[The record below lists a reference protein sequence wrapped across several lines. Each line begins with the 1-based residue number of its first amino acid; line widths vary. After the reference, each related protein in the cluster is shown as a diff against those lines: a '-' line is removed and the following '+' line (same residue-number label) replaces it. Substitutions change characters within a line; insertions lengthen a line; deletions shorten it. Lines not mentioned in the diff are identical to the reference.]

1 MADRP
6 YASGVLAYVLHH
18 EGSFHRDSLGAVS
31 EAARLAAELG
41 GEAAAIVVGCDE
53 LDDELCASL
62 GRYGAR
68 RVYRARG
75 SAGLAEPAVDAIASV
90 MREGGHRYALFGGG
104 LLGVEIGAA
113 LAARLGGGV
122 TMEVIEALLT
132 PAGDLV
138 AIRSALKDS
147 VRVRIGYVGRP
158 GVVIGRRGAFAARE
172 REGCAATVEEVDN
185 EHSSWAGRVR
195 MLRRGERVGKDRQL
209 EQAEVIV
216 AGGRGVG
223 GPERFREL
231 EALAHALGGAVA
243 ATRAAVDAGWYPYGA
258 QVGQTGKAV
267 SPRLYIAAG
276 ISGATQHRVGMQAA
290 GTVLAINRDPSAP
303 IFSWAD
309 LGIVGDLEQLVPRLT
324 AAILAAR
331 AAASRS
337 LESRT

>member
-1 MADRP
+1 M
-6 YASGVLAYVLHH
+6 SGVLAYVLHH

-41 GEAAAIVVGCDE
+41 GEAAAIVVGGDE

-75 SAGLAEPAVDAIASV
+75 AAGLSEPAVDAIASV
-90 MREGGHRYALFGGG
+90 MRHGGHRYALFGGG

-122 TMEVIEALLT
+122 TMEVTEARLT
-132 PAGDLV
+132 AAGDLV
-138 AIRSALKDS
+138 ATRSALKDS
-147 VRVRIGYVGRP
+147 AHVRIGYVGRP
-158 GVVIGRRGAFAARE
+158 GVVIGRRGAFVARE
-172 REGCAATVEEVDN
+172 RDGCAAAVEQLAY
-185 EHSSWAGRVR
+185 EHSPWAGRVR
-195 MLRRGERVGKDRQL
+195 MLRRGERAGSEAQL
-209 EQAEVIV
+209 EQAEVVV

-223 GPERFREL
+223 GAERFRDL
-231 EALAHALGGAVA
+231 EALAHALGGVVA
-243 ATRAAVDAGWYPYGA
+243 ATRAAVDAGWYPYAA

-267 SPRLYIAAG
+267 SPRLYVAVG
-276 ISGATQHRVGMQAA
+276 ISGATQHRVGVQAA
-290 GTVLAINRDPSAP
+290 GAVLAINRDRSAP

-324 AAILAAR
+324 GAVLAAR
-331 AAASRS
+331 AARSAS
-337 LESRT
+337 LEWMT